1 MKKITLLGVALATI
15 VSVATVSCQKDKI
28 TITEFTATMENCNDE
43 NGKVM
48 LDGNVLRWTDGDQI
62 AVWGTD
68 GKGIYTTTNT
78 GTYVTTFTFTEGEDP
93 GDPNYTAIYPA
104 SWAQRSAIMFLPPV
118 QTSHDGR
125 LETFPMMAKS
135 SSSELVFKNLCGA
148 LRLRLQASGK
158 SVTGIEVTLPGAEES
173 LNLWGSFRID
183 YNSGNPT
190 LSHYTNGSNQLL
202 LSISTPQNISTQ
214 AKDFYIALPPATYGE
229 GFTIRIYASDGSVC
243 TKTITAGHSFT
254 IVRNGI
260 FTITLNNDNLQFEPN
275 AGLLSGEFSV
285 SPTQKVRFSQGKLLF
300 TGFGTHAVATGGT
313 AEGTWMFG
321 DRWNGNYGDAYTTKW
336 IGTFAWGTS
345 GWNSGANGYLPYQC
359 GQGWASQDYMPGG
372 DADNNLTGSYAYADW
387 GVYNAIFNGGNQ
399 PGLWRTLSADEW
411 DYLLN
416 QRTGHSV
423 KWGVAE
429 VEGKGAG
436 LVILPDR
443 FNLPEGLDFNEGLGL
458 NGENSLNR
466 YSDEQ
471 WAQMEA
477 AGAVILTTNG
487 DFGNYW
493 TTTAADATSWGEQR
507 AFVLRVSGRDVGILE
522 CKRRGEG
529 VNNNDPYTTVRLV
542 RDVQ

>member
-1 MKKITLLGVALATI
+1 MKKSTLLGVVLATI

-48 LDGNVLRWTDGDQI
+48 QDGNVLRWTDGDQI

-68 GKGIYTTTNT
+68 GMGIYTTHNT
-78 GTYVTTFTFTEGEDP
+78 GTYVTTFTFTDGDDP

-104 SWAQRSAIMFLPPV
+104 NWAQRQAMMFLPPV

-135 SSSELVFKNLCGA
+135 STSELVFKNLCGI

-158 SVTGIEVTLPGAEES
+158 SITGIEVVANQ
-173 LNLWGSFRID
+173 NLWGSFRID

-202 LSISTPQNISTQ
+202 LSIATPQSVSTQ

-243 TKTITAGHSFT
+243 TKTITVGHSFT

-285 SPTQKVRFSQGKLLF
+285 SPTRKVRFSQGNLMY

-321 DRWNGNYGDAYTTKW
+321 DGWNNNEGDVYSSRW
-336 IGTFAWGTS
+336 IGVFAWGTS
-345 GWNSGANGYLPYQC
+345 GWNSGANCYLPYQ
-359 GQGWASQDYMPGG
+359 GGRDRESQDFMPGG
-372 DADNNLTGSYAYADW
+372 DASNNLTGPYAYADW

-399 PGLWRTLSADEW
+399 PGLWRTLSAEEW

-429 VEGKGAG
+429 AGRWDRVG

-443 FNLPEGLDFNEGLGL
+443 FNLPEGLSFNEGLGL
-458 NGENSLNR
+458 EGEFSVNN
-466 YSDEQ
+466 YSFEQ

-477 AGAVILTTNG
+477 AGAVLLLTETG
-487 DFGNYW
+487 WSLGGRYW
-493 TTTAADATSWGEQR
+493 TTTAADGNNVYA
-507 AFVLRVSGRDVGILE
+507 LLISGGNVGITE
-522 CKRRGEG
+522 CTREG
-529 VNNNDPYTTVRLV
+529 FWFQYNGFDNVSVRLV

>member
-93 GDPNYTAIYPA
+93 GDPNYTAVYPA
-104 SWAQRSAIMFLPPV
+104 SWAQRQSIMFLPPV
-118 QTSHDGR
+118 QTSQDGR

-135 SSSELVFKNLCGA
+135 SASELVFKNLCGA

-158 SVTGIEVTLPGAEES
+158 SITGIELVA
-173 LNLWGSFRID
+173 NQNIWGSYRID

-190 LSHYTNGSNQLL
+190 LSHYTNGSNQLF
-202 LSISTPQNISTQ
+202 LSITTPQSISTQ

-229 GFTIRIYASDGSVC
+229 GFTIRIYTSDGSVC

-260 FTITLNNDNLQFEPN
+260 FTITLNNDDLQFEPN

-285 SPTQKVRFSQGKLLF
+285 SPTQKVRFSQGNLMY
-300 TGFGTHAVATGGT
+300 TGFGTHTVATGGT

-321 DRWNGNYGDAYTTKW
+321 DGWNGNHGDAYSSKW
-336 IGTFAWGTS
+336 IGLFAWGTS
-345 GWNSGANGYLPYQC
+345 GWNSGANFYLPYQ
-359 GQGWASQDYMPGG
+359 GVWDDSESQDFMPGG
-372 DADNNLTGSYAYADW
+372 DASNNLTGSYAYADW

-399 PGLWRTLSADEW
+399 PGLWRTLSAEEW

-429 VEGKGAG
+429 VDGWEPCG

-443 FNLPEGLDFNEGLGL
+443 FNLPEGLTFNEGRGL
-458 NGENSLNR
+458 EGELSVNS
-466 YSDEQ
+466 YSYEQ

-477 AGAVILTTNG
+477 AGAVLVLADRSWG
-487 DFGNYW
+487 QGHCW
-493 TTTAADATSWGEQR
+493 TTTAADVNDWGEQCSY
-507 AFVLRVSGRDVGILE
+507 ALFISGGNVGITK
-522 CKRRGEG
+522 CPRKGYG
-529 VNNNDPYTTVRLV
+529 GFPNTSVRLV

>member
-48 LDGNVLRWTDGDQI
+48 LDGNVLRWTNGDQI
-62 AVWGTD
+62 AVWGD
-68 GKGIYTTTNT
+68 AGKGIYTTTNT
-78 GTYVTTFTFTEGEDP
+78 GTYVTTFTFTDGEDP
-93 GDPNYTAIYPA
+93 GDPNYTAVYPA
-104 SWAQRSAIMFLPPV
+104 SWAQRQAIIFLPPV
-118 QTSHDGR
+118 QTSQDGR

-135 SSSELVFKNLCGA
+135 SNSELVFKNLCGA

-158 SVTGIEVTLPGAEES
+158 SVTGIELAVYNS
-173 LNLWGSFRID
+173 DIIFWGSYRID
-183 YNSGNPT
+183 YNNGNPI

-202 LSISTPQNISTQ
+202 LSIATPQNISTQ

-254 IVRNGI
+254 IERNGI

-285 SPTQKVRFSQGKLLF
+285 SPTRKVRFSQGNLMY

-313 AEGTWMFG
+313 VEGTWMFG
-321 DRWNGNYGDAYTTKW
+321 EGWNSNHGDAYSSKW
-336 IGTFAWGTS
+336 IGEFAWGTS
-345 GWNSGANGYLPYQC
+345 GWNSGANFYLPYQ
-359 GQGWASQDYMPGG
+359 GVWDDSESQDFMPGG
-372 DADNNLTGSYAYADW
+372 DASNNLTGSYAYADW

-399 PGLWRTLSADEW
+399 PGLWRTLSAEEW

-416 QRTGHSV
+416 QRTGHSI
-423 KWGVAE
+423 KWGVVAVGGWE
-429 VEGKGAG
+429 PCG

-443 FNLPEGLDFNEGLGL
+443 FNLPEGLSFNEGLGL
-458 NGENSLNR
+458 EGEFSVNS
-466 YSDEQ
+466 YSYAQ

-477 AGAVILTTNG
+477 AGAVLILADG
-487 DFGNYW
+487 SWSQGHCW
-493 TTTAADATSWGEQR
+493 TTTAADVNDWGEQCSY
-507 AFVLRVSGRDVGILE
+507 ALFISGGNVCITE
-522 CKRRGEG
+522 CPRKGYG
-529 VNNNDPYTTVRLV
+529 GFPNTSVRLV

>member
-48 LDGNVLRWTDGDQI
+48 QDGNVLRWTDGDQI

-68 GKGIYTTTNT
+68 GMGIYTTHNT
-78 GTYVTTFTFTEGEDP
+78 GTYVTTFTFTDGDDP

-104 SWAQRSAIMFLPPV
+104 NWAQRQAMMFMPPV

-135 SSSELVFKNLCGA
+135 STSELVFKNLCGI
-148 LRLRLQASGK
+148 LRLRLQANGK
-158 SVTGIEVTLPGAEES
+158 SVTGIELADYRSGEWGYA
-173 LNLWGSFRID
+173 LNLWGSYRID

-202 LSISTPQNISTQ
+202 LSIATPQSISTQ

-243 TKTITAGHSFT
+243 TKTITVGHSFT

-285 SPTQKVRFSQGKLLF
+285 SPTRKVRFSQGNLMY

-321 DRWNGNYGDAYTTKW
+321 DGWNSNQGDAYSSRW
-336 IGTFAWGTS
+336 IGQFSWGTS
-345 GWNSGANGYLPYQC
+345 GWNSGANYYLPYQV
-359 GQGWASQDYMPGG
+359 GESQDFMPGG
-372 DADNNLTGSYAYADW
+372 DASNNLTGPYANADW

-399 PGLWRTLSADEW
+399 PGLWRTLSAEEW

-416 QRTGHSV
+416 QRPGHLV

-429 VEGKGAG
+429 VDGWAPSG

-443 FNLPEGLDFNEGLGL
+443 FNLPEGLIFNEGLGL
-458 NGENSLNR
+458 EGEISLNS
-466 YSDEQ
+466 YSSEQ

-477 AGAVILTTNG
+477 AGAVIILIRSEWREG
-487 DFGNYW
+487 RCW
-493 TTTAADATSWGEQR
+493 TTTASDVNNSY
-507 AFVLRVSGRDVGILE
+507 LLYISGGHVGIEE
-522 CKRRGEG
+522 CGREG
-529 VNNNDPYTTVRLV
+529 AYTGVAVRLV

>member
-78 GTYVTTFTFTEGEDP
+78 GTYVTTFTFTDGEDP
-93 GDPNYTAIYPA
+93 GDPNYTAVYPA
-104 SWAQRSAIMFLPPV
+104 SWAQRQSIMFLPPV
-118 QTSHDGR
+118 QTSQDGR

-135 SSSELVFKNLCGA
+135 SASELVFKNLCGA

-158 SVTGIEVTLPGAEES
+158 SITGIELVA
-173 LNLWGSFRID
+173 NQNIWGSYRID

-190 LSHYTNGSNQLL
+190 LSHYTNGSNQLF
-202 LSISTPQNISTQ
+202 LSITTPQSISTQ
-214 AKDFYIALPPATYGE
+214 AKDFYITLPPATYGE
-229 GFTIRIYASDGSVC
+229 GFSIRIYTSDGSVC

-260 FTITLNNDNLQFEPN
+260 FTITLNNDDLQFEPN

-285 SPTQKVRFSQGKLLF
+285 SPTQKVRFSQGNLMY

-321 DRWNGNYGDAYTTKW
+321 DGWNGNYGDAYSSKW

-345 GWNSGANGYLPYQC
+345 GWNSGANGYLPYHC
-359 GQGWASQDYMPGG
+359 GQGWESQDYMPGG
-372 DADNNLTGSYAYADW
+372 NASNNLTGTYANADW

-399 PGLWRTLSADEW
+399 PGLWRTLSTEEW
-411 DYLLN
+411 NYLLN

-429 VEGKGAG
+429 VGSYSTRYG

-443 FNLPEGLDFNEGLGL
+443 FSLPDGLDFNEGTSLSG
-458 NGENSLNR
+458 GSSDYSLNQ
-466 YSDEQ
+466 YTSEQ
-471 WAQMEA
+471 WNQMEA
-477 AGAVILTTNG
+477 AGAVLLEVAWG
-487 DFGNYW
+487 GAVYFW
-493 TTTAADATSWGEQR
+493 TTTAANVNNSY
-507 AFVLRVSGRDVGILE
+507 VLCVSGGNVGVTE
-522 CKRRGEG
+522 CNRRGQG
-529 VNNNDPYTTVRLV
+529 VNNNDPWTAVRLV

>member
-158 SVTGIEVTLPGAEES
+158 SVTGIELVA
-173 LNLWGSFRID
+173 NQNIWGSYRID

-285 SPTQKVRFSQGKLLF
+285 SPTRKVRFSQGNLMY

-321 DRWNGNYGDAYTTKW
+321 EGWNGNHGDAYSSKW
-336 IGTFAWGTS
+336 IGLFAWGTS
-345 GWNSGANGYLPYQC
+345 GWNSGANCYLPYQDR
-359 GQGWASQDYMPGG
+359 GYGESQDFMPGG
-372 DADNNLTGSYAYADW
+372 NASNNLTGSYANADW

-399 PGLWRTLSADEW
+399 PGLWRTLSAEEW

-416 QRTGHSV
+416 QRPGHSV

-429 VEGKGAG
+429 VDGWEPCG

-443 FNLPEGLDFNEGLGL
+443 FNLPEGLSFNEGLGL
-458 NGENSLNR
+458 EGELSVNS
-466 YSDEQ
+466 YSNSQ
-471 WAQMEA
+471 WTRMEA
-477 AGAVILTTNG
+477 AGAVLILADRSWDQG
-487 DFGNYW
+487 CCW
-493 TTTAADATSWGEQR
+493 TMTAADATYSY
-507 AFVLRVSGRDVGILE
+507 VLLISGGNVCISERSRDGFWSHGDGI
-522 CKRRGEG
+522 GG
-529 VNNNDPYTTVRLV
+529 IDNTSVRLV

>member
-1 MKKITLLGVALATI
+1 MKKITLLGVALATV

-43 NGKVM
+43 SGKVM

-78 GTYVTTFTFTEGEDP
+78 GTYVTTFTFTDGEDP
-93 GDPNYTAIYPA
+93 GDPNYTAVYPA
-104 SWAQRSAIMFLPPV
+104 NWAQRQAIIFLPPV

-135 SSSELVFKNLCGA
+135 STSELVFKNLCGV

-158 SVTGIEVTLPGAEES
+158 SVTGIELVA
-173 LNLWGSFRID
+173 NQNIWGSYRID

-190 LSHYTNGSNQLL
+190 MSHYDNGSNQLL
-202 LSISTPQNISTQ
+202 LSITTPQNISTQ
-214 AKDFYIALPPATYGE
+214 ANDFYIALPPATYGE
-229 GFTIRIYASDGSVC
+229 GFTIRIYTSDGSVC

-285 SPTQKVRFSQGKLLF
+285 SPTKKVRFSQGNLMY

-321 DRWNGNYGDAYTTKW
+321 DGWNGNYGDSYSSKW
-336 IGTFAWGTS
+336 IGEFAWGTS
-345 GWNSGANGYLPYQC
+345 GWNSGANCYLPYQ
-359 GQGWASQDYMPGG
+359 GREYGGSQDFMPGG
-372 DADNNLTGSYAYADW
+372 DASNNLTGPYANADW
-387 GVYNAIFNGGNQ
+387 GVYNAIFNGSNQ

-429 VEGKGAG
+429 VGGYSTRYG

-443 FNLPEGLDFNEGLGL
+443 FNLPDGLDFNEGTSLSG
-458 NGENSLNR
+458 GTSDYSLNQ
-466 YSDEQ
+466 YSSEQ

-477 AGAVILTTNG
+477 VGAVLLEVSWG
-487 DFGNYW
+487 GNRYFW
-493 TTTAADATSWGEQR
+493 TTTAANVNNSY
-507 AFVLRVSGRDVGILE
+507 VLRVSGGYVGVTE
-522 CKRRGEG
+522 CDRRGVG
-529 VNNNDPYTTVRLV
+529 VNNYEPKTAVRLV

>member
-1 MKKITLLGVALATI
+1 MKKNTLLGVALATI
-15 VSVATVSCQKDKI
+15 VSVATLSCQKDKI

-78 GTYVTTFTFTEGEDP
+78 GTYATTFTFTEGEDP

-135 SSSELVFKNLCGA
+135 STSELVFKNLCGA
-148 LRLRLQASGK
+148 LRLRLQANGK
-158 SVTGIEVTLPGAEES
+158 SVTGIELVA
-173 LNLWGSFRID
+173 NQNIWGSYRID

-190 LSHYTNGSNQLL
+190 LSYYTNGSKQLL
-202 LSISTPQNISTQ
+202 LSIVTPQNISTQ

-243 TKTITAGHSFT
+243 TKTITEGHSFT
-254 IVRNGI
+254 IARSGI

-285 SPTQKVRFSQGKLLF
+285 SPTKKVRFSQGNLMY
-300 TGFGTHAVATGGT
+300 TGFGTHAVATGGA
-313 AEGTWMFG
+313 AEGTWMF
-321 DRWNGNYGDAYTTKW
+321 DDKWNGDYGDDYSSKW
-336 IGTFAWGTS
+336 IGTFAWATS
-345 GWNSGANGYLPYQC
+345 GWNSGANCYLPYQS
-359 GQGWASQDYMPGG
+359 GQGTGSQDFMPGG
-372 DADNNLTGSYAYADW
+372 DASNNLTGSYAYADW

-399 PGLWRTLSADEW
+399 PGLWRTLSAEEW

-416 QRTGHSV
+416 QRTGHSM

-429 VEGKGAG
+429 VWNLGKG

-443 FNLPEGLDFNEGLGL
+443 FSLPDGLDFNEGTSLSDNYWDYTL
-458 NGENSLNR
+458 NQ
-466 YSDEQ
+466 YSSEQ
-471 WAQMEA
+471 WDQMEA
-477 AGAVILTTNG
+477 AGAVLLLG
-487 DFGNYW
+487 DSYGLGYYW
-493 TTTAADATSWGEQR
+493 TVTASDVNNNGGEYSSY
-507 AFVLRVSGRDVGILE
+507 VLHVSGNNVEITK
-522 CKRRGEG
+522 CKRRGQG
-529 VNNNDPYTTVRLV
+529 LNNYDPYTSVRLV

>member
-1 MKKITLLGVALATI
+1 MKKITLLGEALATI

-48 LDGNVLRWTDGDQI
+48 LDGNVLRWTNGDQI

-93 GDPNYTAIYPA
+93 GDPNYTAVYPA
-104 SWAQRSAIMFLPPV
+104 SWAQRQAIIFLPPV
-118 QTSHDGR
+118 QTSQDGR

-135 SSSELVFKNLCGA
+135 STSELVFKNLCGA

-183 YNSGNPT
+183 YNSGNPK
-190 LSHYTNGSNQLL
+190 LSYYTNGSNQLL
-202 LSISTPQNISTQ
+202 LSIATPQSISTQ

-285 SPTQKVRFSQGKLLF
+285 SPTRKVRFSQGNLMY

-321 DRWNGNYGDAYTTKW
+321 DVNGNYGDAYSSKW
-336 IGTFAWGTS
+336 IGRFPWGTS
-345 GWNSGANGYLPYQC
+345 GWNSGANRYLPYQAV
-359 GQGWASQDYMPGG
+359 WADEEPQDFMPGG
-372 DADNNLTGSYAYADW
+372 DASNNLTGSYAYADW

-399 PGLWRTLSADEW
+399 PGLWRTLSAEEW

-416 QRTGHSV
+416 QRTGHSI

-429 VEGKGAG
+429 VGDWKHCG

-443 FNLPEGLDFNEGLGL
+443 FNLPEGLSFNEGLGL
-458 NGENSLNR
+458 EGEWSVNS
-466 YSDEQ
+466 YSNEQ
-471 WAQMEA
+471 WAQMKA
-477 AGAVILTTNG
+477 AGAVLILG
-487 DFGNYW
+487 GLVW
-493 TTTAADATSWGEQR
+493 TTTAADANNSY
-507 AFVLRVSGRDVGILE
+507 VLWIDGGNVGLSECSRDGFWFHN
-522 CKRRGEG
+522 GG
-529 VNNNDPYTTVRLV
+529 PSYPAVRLV

>member
-48 LDGNVLRWTDGDQI
+48 LDGNVLRWTNGDQI
-62 AVWGTD
+62 AVWGD
-68 GKGIYTTTNT
+68 AGKGIYTTNNT

-93 GDPNYTAIYPA
+93 GNPNYTAVYPA
-104 SWAQRSAIMFLPPV
+104 SWAQRQAIMLLPPV
-118 QTSHDGR
+118 QTSQDGR

-135 SSSELVFKNLCGA
+135 STSELVFKNLCGA

-158 SVTGIEVTLPGAEES
+158 SVTGIELVA
-173 LNLWGSFRID
+173 NQNIWGSYRID

-190 LSHYTNGSNQLL
+190 VSHYTNGSKQLL
-202 LSISTPQNISTQ
+202 LSITTPQNISTQ

-243 TKTITAGHSFT
+243 TKTITEGNSFT

-260 FTITLNNDNLQFEPN
+260 FTITLNNANLQFEPN
-275 AGLLSGEFSV
+275 AGLLCGEFSV
-285 SPTQKVRFSQGKLLF
+285 SPTRKVRFSQGNLMY

-321 DRWNGNYGDAYTTKW
+321 DGWNGDYGDAYSMKW
-336 IGTFAWGTS
+336 IGNFAWGTS
-345 GWNSGANGYLPYQC
+345 GWNSGANGYLPYHC
-359 GQGWASQDYMPGG
+359 GQGWESQDYIPGG
-372 DADNNLTGSYAYADW
+372 NASNSLTGTYANADW

-411 DYLLN
+411 NYLLN
-416 QRTGHSV
+416 QRSGHSV
-423 KWGVAE
+423 KWGVAN
-429 VEGKGAG
+429 VDGKGTG
-436 LVILPDR
+436 LVLLPDI
-443 FNLPEGLDFNEGLGL
+443 FSLPDGLDFNEGLNLSG
-458 NGENSLNR
+458 NTWD
-466 YSDEQ
+466 YSVNQYSSEQ
-471 WAQMEA
+471 WAQMEGE
-477 AGAVILTTNG
+477 GAVLLINNG

-493 TTTAADATSWGEQR
+493 TTTASNANSSY
-507 AFVLRVSGRDVGILE
+507 VLLVSGGNVGVTE
-522 CKRRGEG
+522 CQRRGEG
-529 VNNNDPYTTVRLV
+529 INNNEPYTSVRLV

>member
-1 MKKITLLGVALATI
+1 MALATV

-43 NGKVM
+43 SGKVM
-48 LDGNVLRWTDGDQI
+48 LDGNVLRWTNGDQI

-68 GKGIYTTTNT
+68 GKGIYTTHNT
-78 GTYVTTFTFTEGEDP
+78 GTYVTTFTFTDGEDP
-93 GDPNYTAIYPA
+93 GDPSYTAVYPA
-104 SWAQRSAIMFLPPV
+104 SWAQRAAIMLLPPV

-135 SSSELVFKNLCGA
+135 STSELVFKNLCGT

-158 SVTGIEVTLPGAEES
+158 SVTGIELVANQ
-173 LNLWGSFRID
+173 NLWGSYRID

-190 LSHYTNGSNQLL
+190 LSHYDNGSKQLL
-202 LSISTPQNISTQ
+202 LSIATPQNISTQ

-229 GFTIRIYASDGSVC
+229 GFIIRIYASDGSVC
-243 TKTITAGHSFT
+243 TKTITEGHSFT
-254 IVRNGI
+254 IVRSGI

-285 SPTQKVRFSQGKLLF
+285 SPSQKVRFSQGNLMY

-321 DRWNGNYGDAYTTKW
+321 DGWNNSSGDAYSLKW
-336 IGTFAWGTS
+336 IGRFAWGTS
-345 GWNSGANGYLPYQC
+345 GWNSGANCYLPYQI
-359 GQGWASQDYMPGG
+359 GESQDYMPGG
-372 DADNNLTGSYAYADW
+372 DASNNLTGSYANADW
-387 GVYNAIFNGGNQ
+387 GVYNAIFNGGSQ

-423 KWGVAE
+423 KWGVAQVGGLGE
-429 VEGKGAG
+429 S

-443 FNLPEGLDFNEGLGL
+443 FSLPDGLDFNEGTSLSDEYWDFTL
-458 NGENSLNR
+458 NQ
-466 YSDEQ
+466 YSSEQ

-477 AGAVILTTNG
+477 AGAVLLLVTQWNG
-487 DFGNYW
+487 GGYW
-493 TTTAADATSWGEQR
+493 STTTSSGDLGASAL
-507 AFVLRVSGRDVGILE
+507 FVMGNSVGI
-522 CKRRGEG
+522 
-529 VNNNDPYTTVRLV
+529 VNTDIGRQNEFAVRLV

>member
-1 MKKITLLGVALATI
+1 LATI

-93 GDPNYTAIYPA
+93 GDPNYTAVYPA
-104 SWAQRSAIMFLPPV
+104 NWAQRQSIMFLPPV
-118 QTSHDGR
+118 QTSQDGR

-135 SSSELVFKNLCGA
+135 SASELVFKNLCGA

-158 SVTGIEVTLPGAEES
+158 SITGIELVA
-173 LNLWGSFRID
+173 NQNIWGSYRID

-190 LSHYTNGSNQLL
+190 LSHYTNGSNQLF
-202 LSISTPQNISTQ
+202 LSITTPQSISTQ

-285 SPTQKVRFSQGKLLF
+285 SPTRKVRFSQGNLMY

-321 DRWNGNYGDAYTTKW
+321 DVNGNYGDAYSSKW
-336 IGTFAWGTS
+336 IGRFPWGTS
-345 GWNSGANGYLPYQC
+345 GWNSGANRYLPYQAV
-359 GQGWASQDYMPGG
+359 WADEEPQDFMPGG
-372 DADNNLTGSYAYADW
+372 DASNNLTGSYAYADW

-399 PGLWRTLSADEW
+399 PGLWRTLSAEEW

-416 QRTGHSV
+416 QRTGHSI

-429 VEGKGAG
+429 VGDWEHCG

-443 FNLPEGLDFNEGLGL
+443 FNLPEGLSFNEGLGL
-458 NGENSLNR
+458 EGEWSVNS
-466 YSDEQ
+466 YSNEQ
-471 WAQMEA
+471 WAQMKA
-477 AGAVILTTNG
+477 AGAVLILG
-487 DFGNYW
+487 GLVW
-493 TTTAADATSWGEQR
+493 TTTAADANNSY
-507 AFVLRVSGRDVGILE
+507 VLWIDGGNVGLSECSRDGFWFHN
-522 CKRRGEG
+522 GG
-529 VNNNDPYTTVRLV
+529 PSYPAVRLV